1 MARCAMEGRYMEQR
15 INAEER
21 YFAPRPVVEEGALT
35 RLLMEVEKPTRYMGG
50 EWNMV
55 KKEEENFRFALCFPD
70 VYEIG
75 MSHMG
80 SRILYHVL
88 NEMEGVACERCF
100 CPWSDMEALLRREG
114 MPLFSLENRLP
125 LGSFDIVGFSLLYE
139 MCYTNILTMLEL
151 SRIPFLAKERGEDM
165 PLILA
170 GGPCAVN
177 PEPLAEIV
185 DAVIVGDGEEAE
197 PEIVE
202 AVRASKAAG
211 ESKHQ
216 LLLRLSAIDGVYI
229 PSFYEA
235 NYTPEG
241 KFAGLAKLE
250 PAAPDTVRRRIL
262 KDLEHAPY
270 MGRQLVP
277 AMQIV
282 HDRVAVEV
290 MRGCTRGCRFCQAGY
305 IYRPVRERSKE
316 TLLRQAEELIA
327 CTGYDEVSLLSL
339 STGDY
344 SQLHALLPEVMDRM
358 EKKRVSVALPS
369 LRIDSLLKGELSKM
383 QSVRK
388 AGLTFAP
395 EAGTQRMRDVINK
408 NVTEEDLLRAC
419 ADAFTAG
426 WTGVKLYFMIGL
438 PTETDEDVLGI
449 IDLARKVSKL
459 FYSLPKEQ
467 RGKALRVTVSV
478 STFVP
483 KPHTA
488 FEWCPQDPPE
498 EVMRKQKLLQGAI
511 RSVRGGELHYHPSFL
526 SELEAAFSRGDRR
539 LNGVLLRAHEKG
551 CLFDSWSE
559 HFKPQAWREAFEE
572 EGLTVEEYAQRFR
585 ELEEPLPW
593 DHVDV
598 VVTKSFLQ
606 REYKKAMEAMT
617 TPDCRQGCN
626 GCFGRA
632 YADYCGTK

>member
-15 INAEER
+15 INAEDR

-35 RLLMEVEKPTRYMGG
+35 RLLMEVEKPARYMGG

-55 KKEEENFRFALCFPD
+55 KKEGENFRFALCFPD

-211 ESKHQ
+211 ESKRQ

-551 CLFDSWSE
+551 CRFDSWSE

-606 REYKKAMEAMT
+606 REYKKAMEAMI
-617 TPDCRQGCN
+617 TPDCRQSCN

>member
-15 INAEER
+15 INAEDR

-35 RLLMEVEKPTRYMGG
+35 RLLMEVEKPARYMGG

-55 KKEEENFRFALCFPD
+55 KKEGENFRFALCFPD

-165 PLILA
+165 PLILV

-211 ESKHQ
+211 ESKRQ

-551 CLFDSWSE
+551 CRFDSWSE

>member
-15 INAEER
+15 INAEDR

-35 RLLMEVEKPTRYMGG
+35 RLLMEVEKPARYMGG

-55 KKEEENFRFALCFPD
+55 KKEGENFRFALCFPD

-211 ESKHQ
+211 ESKRQ
-216 LLLRLSAIDGVYI
+216 LLLRLSAIEGVYI

-419 ADAFTAG
+419 ADAFIAG

-551 CLFDSWSE
+551 CRFDSWSE

-572 EGLTVEEYAQRFR
+572 EGLTVEEYARRFR

>member
-15 INAEER
+15 INAEDR

-35 RLLMEVEKPTRYMGG
+35 RLLMEVEKPARYMGG

-55 KKEEENFRFALCFPD
+55 KKEGENFRFALCFPD

-151 SRIPFLAKERGEDM
+151 SHIPFLAKERGEDM

-211 ESKHQ
+211 ESKRQ

-551 CLFDSWSE
+551 CRFDSWSE

>member
-15 INAEER
+15 INAEDR
-21 YFAPRPVVEEGALT
+21 YFAPRPVVEEEALT
-35 RLLMEVEKPTRYMGG
+35 RLLMEVEKPARYMGG

-55 KKEEENFRFALCFPD
+55 KKEGENFRFALCFPD

-88 NEMEGVACERCF
+88 NEMEGVVCERCF

-211 ESKHQ
+211 ESKRQ

-551 CLFDSWSE
+551 CRFDSWSE

>member
-15 INAEER
+15 INAEDR

-35 RLLMEVEKPTRYMGG
+35 RLLMEVEKPARYMGG

-55 KKEEENFRFALCFPD
+55 KKEGENFRFALCFPD

-211 ESKHQ
+211 ESKRQ
-216 LLLRLSAIDGVYI
+216 LLLRLSAIEGVYI

-241 KFAGLAKLE
+241 KFAGLEKLE

-551 CLFDSWSE
+551 CRFDSWSE

>member
-1 MARCAMEGRYMEQR
+1 MARCAMEERYMEQR
-15 INAEER
+15 INAEDR

-35 RLLMEVEKPTRYMGG
+35 RLLMEVEKPASYMGG

-55 KKEEENFRFALCFPD
+55 KKEGENFRFALCFPD

-100 CPWSDMEALLRREG
+100 CPWSDMEARLRREG

-211 ESKHQ
+211 ESKRQ
-216 LLLRLSAIDGVYI
+216 LLLRLSAIEGVYI

-551 CLFDSWSE
+551 CRFDSWSE

-606 REYKKAMEAMT
+606 REYKKAMEAMI

>member
-15 INAEER
+15 INAEDR

-35 RLLMEVEKPTRYMGG
+35 RLLMEVEKPARYMGG

-55 KKEEENFRFALCFPD
+55 KKEGENFRFALCFPD

-202 AVRASKAAG
+202 AVRASKVAG
-211 ESKHQ
+211 ESKRQ
-216 LLLRLSAIDGVYI
+216 LLLRLSAIEGVYI

-551 CLFDSWSE
+551 CRFDSWSE

-606 REYKKAMEAMT
+606 REYKKAMEAMI

>member
-15 INAEER
+15 INAEDR

-35 RLLMEVEKPTRYMGG
+35 RLLMEVEKPARYMGG

-55 KKEEENFRFALCFPD
+55 KKEGENFRFALCFPD

-211 ESKHQ
+211 ESKRQ
-216 LLLRLSAIDGVYI
+216 LLLRLSAIEGVYI

-551 CLFDSWSE
+551 CRFDSWSE

-572 EGLTVEEYAQRFR
+572 EGLTVEEYARRFR

-606 REYKKAMEAMT
+606 REYKKAMEAMI

>member
-15 INAEER
+15 INAEDR

-35 RLLMEVEKPTRYMGG
+35 RFLMEVEKPARYMGG

-55 KKEEENFRFALCFPD
+55 KKEGENFRFALCFPD

-211 ESKHQ
+211 ESKRQ
-216 LLLRLSAIDGVYI
+216 LLLRLSAIEGVYI

-551 CLFDSWSE
+551 CRFDSWSE
-559 HFKPQAWREAFEE
+559 HFKPQAWREVFEE

>member
-15 INAEER
+15 INAEDR

-35 RLLMEVEKPTRYMGG
+35 RLLMEVEKPARYMGG

-55 KKEEENFRFALCFPD
+55 KKEGENFRFALCFPD

-151 SRIPFLAKERGEDM
+151 SHIPFLAKERGEDM

-211 ESKHQ
+211 ESKRQ
-216 LLLRLSAIDGVYI
+216 LLLRLSAIEGVYI

-241 KFAGLAKLE
+241 KFAGIEKLE

-488 FEWCPQDPPE
+488 FEWCPQDPLE

-551 CLFDSWSE
+551 CRFDSWSE

>member
-1 MARCAMEGRYMEQR
+1 MARCAMEERYMEQR
-15 INAEER
+15 INAEDR

-35 RLLMEVEKPTRYMGG
+35 RLLMEVEKPARYMGG

-55 KKEEENFRFALCFPD
+55 KKEGENFRFALCFPD

-100 CPWSDMEALLRREG
+100 CPWSDMEARLRREG

-211 ESKHQ
+211 ESKRQ
-216 LLLRLSAIDGVYI
+216 LLLRLSAIEGVYI

-358 EKKRVSVALPS
+358 EKNGCLWRCP
-369 LRIDSLLKGELSKM
+369 
-383 QSVRK
+383 
-388 AGLTFAP
+388 
-395 EAGTQRMRDVINK
+395 
-408 NVTEEDLLRAC
+408 AC
-419 ADAFTAG
+419 A
-426 WTGVKLYFMIGL
+426 LIL
-438 PTETDEDVLGI
+438 
-449 IDLARKVSKL
+449 
-459 FYSLPKEQ
+459 
-467 RGKALRVTVSV
+467 
-478 STFVP
+478 
-483 KPHTA
+483 
-488 FEWCPQDPPE
+488 C
-498 EVMRKQKLLQGAI
+498 
-511 RSVRGGELHYHPSFL
+511 
-526 SELEAAFSRGDRR
+526 
-539 LNGVLLRAHEKG
+539 
-551 CLFDSWSE
+551 
-559 HFKPQAWREAFEE
+559 
-572 EGLTVEEYAQRFR
+572 
-585 ELEEPLPW
+585 
-593 DHVDV
+593 
-598 VVTKSFLQ
+598 
-606 REYKKAMEAMT
+606 
-617 TPDCRQGCN
+617 
-626 GCFGRA
+626 
-632 YADYCGTK
+632 

>member
-15 INAEER
+15 INAEDR

-35 RLLMEVEKPTRYMGG
+35 RLLMEVEKPARYMGG

-55 KKEEENFRFALCFPD
+55 KKEGENFRFALCFPD

-100 CPWSDMEALLRREG
+100 CPWSDMEARLRREG

-211 ESKHQ
+211 ESKRQ

-551 CLFDSWSE
+551 CRFDSWSE

>member
-15 INAEER
+15 INAEDR

-35 RLLMEVEKPTRYMGG
+35 RLLMEVEKPARYMGG

-55 KKEEENFRFALCFPD
+55 KKEGENFRFALCFPD

-88 NEMEGVACERCF
+88 NEMEGVVCERCF

-125 LGSFDIVGFSLLYE
+125 LGSFDIVGLFLLDE

-211 ESKHQ
+211 ESKRQ

-551 CLFDSWSE
+551 CRFDSWSE

-572 EGLTVEEYAQRFR
+572 EGLTVEEYARRFR

>member
-15 INAEER
+15 INAEDR

-35 RLLMEVEKPTRYMGG
+35 RLLMEVEKPARYMGG

-55 KKEEENFRFALCFPD
+55 KKEGENFRFALCFPD

-211 ESKHQ
+211 ESKRQ
-216 LLLRLSAIDGVYI
+216 LLLRLSAIEGVYI

-408 NVTEEDLLRAC
+408 HVTEEDLLRAC

-551 CLFDSWSE
+551 CRFDSWSE

-617 TPDCRQGCN
+617 TPDCRLGCN

>member
-15 INAEER
+15 INAEDR

-35 RLLMEVEKPTRYMGG
+35 RLLMEVEKPARYMGG

-55 KKEEENFRFALCFPD
+55 KKEGENFRFALCFPD

-88 NEMEGVACERCF
+88 NEMEGVVCERCF

-211 ESKHQ
+211 ETKRQ

-551 CLFDSWSE
+551 CRFDSWSE

-572 EGLTVEEYAQRFR
+572 EGLTVEEYARRFR

>member
-15 INAEER
+15 INSEDR

-35 RLLMEVEKPTRYMGG
+35 RLLMEVEKPARYMGG

-55 KKEEENFRFALCFPD
+55 KKEGENFRFALCFPD

-88 NEMEGVACERCF
+88 NEMEGVVCERCF

-151 SRIPFLAKERGEDM
+151 SRIPLLAKERGEDM

-211 ESKHQ
+211 ESKRQ
-216 LLLRLSAIDGVYI
+216 LLLRLSAIEGVYI

-250 PAAPDTVRRRIL
+250 TAAPDTVRRRIL

-551 CLFDSWSE
+551 CRFDSWSE

-606 REYKKAMEAMT
+606 REYKKAMEAMI

>member
-15 INAEER
+15 INAEDR

-35 RLLMEVEKPTRYMGG
+35 RLLMEVEKPARYMGG

-55 KKEEENFRFALCFPD
+55 KKEGENFRFALCFPD

-151 SRIPFLAKERGEDM
+151 SRIPLLAKERGEDM

-211 ESKHQ
+211 ESKRQ
-216 LLLRLSAIDGVYI
+216 LLLRLSAIEGVYI

-250 PAAPDTVRRRIL
+250 SAAPDTVRRRIL

-551 CLFDSWSE
+551 CRFDSWSE

-606 REYKKAMEAMT
+606 REYKKAMEAMI

>member
-15 INAEER
+15 INAEDR

-35 RLLMEVEKPTRYMGG
+35 RLLMEVEKPARYMGG

-55 KKEEENFRFALCFPD
+55 KKEGENFRFALCFPD

-100 CPWSDMEALLRREG
+100 CPWSDMEARLRREG

-211 ESKHQ
+211 ESKRQ
-216 LLLRLSAIDGVYI
+216 LLLRLSAIEGVYI

-241 KFAGLAKLE
+241 KFAGLEKLE

-551 CLFDSWSE
+551 CRFDSWSE

>member
-15 INAEER
+15 INAEDR

-35 RLLMEVEKPTRYMGG
+35 RLLMEVEKPARYMGG

-55 KKEEENFRFALCFPD
+55 KKEGENFRFALCFPD

-211 ESKHQ
+211 ESKRQ
-216 LLLRLSAIDGVYI
+216 LLLRLSAIEGVYI

-250 PAAPDTVRRRIL
+250 SAAPDTVRRRIL

-488 FEWCPQDPPE
+488 FEWCSQDPPE

-551 CLFDSWSE
+551 CRFDSWSE

-606 REYKKAMEAMT
+606 REYKKAMEAMI

>member
-15 INAEER
+15 INAEDR

-35 RLLMEVEKPTRYMGG
+35 RLLMEVEKPARYMGG

-55 KKEEENFRFALCFPD
+55 KKEGENFRFALCFFD

-211 ESKHQ
+211 ESKRQ
-216 LLLRLSAIDGVYI
+216 LLLRLSAIEGVYI

-551 CLFDSWSE
+551 CRFDSWSE

-606 REYKKAMEAMT
+606 REYKKAMEAMI

>member
-1 MARCAMEGRYMEQR
+1 MEQR
-15 INAEER
+15 INAEDR

-35 RLLMEVEKPTRYMGG
+35 RLLMEVEKPARYMGG

-55 KKEEENFRFALCFPD
+55 KKEGENFRFALCFPD

-165 PLILA
+165 PLILV

-211 ESKHQ
+211 ESKRQ
-216 LLLRLSAIDGVYI
+216 LLLRLSAIEGVYI

-290 MRGCTRGCRFCQAGY
+290 MRGCIRGCRFCQAGY

-551 CLFDSWSE
+551 CRFDSWSE

>member
-35 RLLMEVEKPTRYMGG
+35 RLLMEVEKPARYMGG